1 MWLTREAAV
10 ALKRKEKRC
19 LMLTKSKHYSFKRY
33 APIHNECNSV
43 INSATLSYEYKL
55 ANESK

>member
-10 ALKRKEKRC
+10 ALKRKQKRC

-43 INSATLSYEYKL
+43 INSLMNTD
-55 ANESK
+55 